1 MAGGRE
7 AVQGLPRR
15 ARPGAGLGLAGAIL
29 DTLDPHMRKAC
40 LAKAERARGG
50 RRDIDDATA
59 NERPPIDD
67 LEDGA
72 AAVGEIDHLHLCPK
86 GESFVGCNQ
95 SVIMCI
101 LII

>member
-15 ARPGAGLGLAGAIL
+15 ARPGAGLGLAGAIS
-29 DTLDPHMRKAC
+29 DTLDPHMRQAC

-50 RRDIDDATA
+50 GRDIDDATA

-67 LEDGA
+67 FENGA
-72 AAVGEIDHLHLCPK
+72 TAVVEIDHPHSRPK
-86 GESFVGCNQ
+86 RKGFVSCNQ
-95 SVIMCI
+95 TGEMWI
-101 LII
+101 